1 MVVCIIVFV
10 RYCTVF
16 WSFVMATTPVA
27 SSVDVLSSVE
37 RSLVIEGL
45 QLRIAQ
51 IRRAMNS
58 ERDETI
64 LSVRN
69 GQIASLETLVSKF
82 R

>member
-1 MVVCIIVFV
+1 
-10 RYCTVF
+10 
-16 WSFVMATTPVA
+16 MATAPVA
-27 SSVDVLSSVE
+27 SSVDVLSSAE
-37 RSLVIEGL
+37 RSFVVEGL

-51 IRRAMNS
+51 VKRSMNV

-69 GQIASLETLVSKF
+69 AQIVALETLVSKF